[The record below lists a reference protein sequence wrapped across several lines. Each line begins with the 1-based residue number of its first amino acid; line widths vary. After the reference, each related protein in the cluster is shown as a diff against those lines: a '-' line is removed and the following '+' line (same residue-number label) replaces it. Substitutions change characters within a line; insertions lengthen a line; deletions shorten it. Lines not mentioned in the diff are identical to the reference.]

1 MRKVRVA
8 SLVLLGSAVA
18 TGVALGQPPPPL
30 PPPPPPTQPGMPPPG
45 GGPAPVQPGMPPA
58 GPPMA
63 PEPMPPGQPAPMP
76 PPGPAPADDGSFGYS
91 AEASASDEGFE
102 SSDQA
107 SDAAGSAEAATDWR
121 ATSMHVQNT
130 IG

>member
-30 PPPPPPTQPGMPPPG
+30 PPQPPSTQPGMPPPG
-45 GGPAPVQPGMPPA
+45 GAPAPVQPGMPPA
-58 GPPMA
+58 GPPMG
-63 PEPMPPGQPAPMP
+63 PEPMPPTGPAPMP
-76 PPGPAPADDGSFGYS
+76 PPGPAPADDGGYGYS

-102 SSDQA
+102 SSGQA
-107 SDAAGSAEAATDWR
+107 TSEAAEP
-121 ATSMHVQNT
+121 
-130 IG
+130 